1 MNFGGRIKAA
11 REHLE
16 WTAVELA
23 SRSGVANT
31 TIGALENRDSKRSEY
46 AEALIA
52 AFPQAEISHS
62 WLRTGAG
69 TMSARPEGWGA
80 WGGPDEIKFSEQDSA
95 DYTPGGAIL
104 AWEHPDDLP
113 EGEFVMIPRL
123 DVHLSTGAGSEQVE
137 IEFTKAMPQAFR
149 ADWIR
154 RKRLKPGR
162 LASMYAKGDS
172 MEPRIF
178 DKDSLVVDTS
188 QVDVVDDGVYA
199 LWYDGGER
207 VKRLYRRPGGGLR
220 IKSDNPRYDTIELS
234 ASELEHVRI
243 IGRVVQISS
252 EGGL

>member
-1 MNFGGRIKAA
+1 MKTIGEQA
-11 REHLE
+11 REFRLHKG
-16 WTAVELA
+16 W
-23 SRSGVANT
+23 NT
-31 TIGALENRDSKRSEY
+31 TEMARAVGTSRQNIESLEEKGDRTPRYLALLAKAMGVTADDLLKGRYSAAASEDFQILY
-46 AEALIA
+46 
-52 AFPQAEISHS
+52 
-62 WLRTGAG
+62 
-69 TMSARPEGWGA
+69 
-80 WGGPDEIKFSEQDSA
+80 SEQGIEPGSWA
-95 DYTPGGAIL
+95 DPPAAIVPIL

-113 EGEFVMIPRL
+113 PGEFVMIPRL
-123 DVHLSTGAGSEQVE
+123 DVHLSAGDGREQVE
-137 IEFTKAMPQAFR
+137 IELLKHQPQAFR

-220 IKSDNPRYDTIELS
+220 IKSENPRYDTIELQP
-234 ASELEHVRI
+234 SEVEHVRI